1 METGVFG
8 HLGEPAVLLVE
19 EVLNRDQESVTV
31 RHQALEELLVMAL
44 RQIAKTVGPKHAL
57 LVNVNNHLQK
67 HCLKLGQNLARH
79 C

>member
-31 RHQALEELLVMAL
+31 RHQTMEELLVMD
-44 RQIAKTVGPKHAL
+44 RHQIAKTVGLKHAL
-57 LVNVNNHLQK
+57 LVIRSNSSQIF
-67 HCLKLGQNLARH
+67 Q
-79 C
+79 